1 MSALSCTPDDE
12 VITTDGKAVLSFS
25 ADTVLFDT
33 VFVAQG
39 SITKRLK
46 VYNPNKRAVRISNIN
61 LAGAASSPY
70 ALTINGVQT
79 PVLSNFE
86 LRGRDSLNIL
96 VKININPSD
105 ANLPFLVADSIL
117 FDTNGRRQSVK
128 LVAYGQN
135 AHFIRKDAIGTT
147 TWTSDLPYVLLDT
160 LLVTENSTLTIEKGT
175 RIYAGN
181 NAVLLVNG
189 RLVVAGTPTER
200 VVFSGYRREPTYAT
214 APGQWEG
221 IRILTRSQN
230 NSIRYADIKNTV
242 YGLRVGNPGRGGT
255 LVEGCMIQYAFRDG
269 IIGFTSDIKMVN
281 TLIHNCGQY
290 GFAGLGGGN
299 YEILYSTIVNYGN
312 PLPREVPAFAIADY
326 IPGTDIKDQKTNLR
340 LVNSIVY
347 SEGSNFKDEILL
359 AFGAGDVTLE
369 VANSILRTE
378 EYKALLLEN
387 DNKLNV
393 DPKFK
398 DTGKLDFSLQASS
411 PAEGAAQPLPEVNTD
426 IKGASRNAATPTVGA
441 YEAIE

>member
-1 MSALSCTPDDE
+1 M
-12 VITTDGKAVLSFS
+12 
-25 ADTVLFDT
+25 FDT

-46 VYNPNKRAVRISNIN
+46 VYNPNKRAVRISNVN

-70 ALTINGVQT
+70 ILTINGVQT
-79 PVLSNFE
+79 PVLNNFE

-117 FDTNGRRQSVK
+117 FNTNGRRQSVK

-135 AHFIRKDAIGTT
+135 AHFIRKGTIGTA
-147 TWTSDLPYVLLDT
+147 TWTNDLPYVLLDT
-160 LLVTENSTLTIEKGT
+160 LLVTENSTLTIGKGT
-175 RIYAGN
+175 RIYAAN

-200 VVFSGYRREPTYAT
+200 VVFSGYRREPAYTT

-230 NSIRYADIKNTV
+230 NSISYADIKNAV
-242 YGLRVGNPGRGGT
+242 YGLRIGNPGKGGT

-269 IIGFTSDIKMVN
+269 IIGFTSDIKVVN
-281 TLIHNCGQY
+281 SLIHNCGQY
-290 GFAGLGGGN
+290 SFAGLGGGN
-299 YEILYSTIVNYGN
+299 YEIVYSTIVNYGN
-312 PLPREVPAFAIADY
+312 PLPREVPALAIADY
-326 IPGTDIKDQKTNLR
+326 IPGTDIKDKQTNLR
-340 LVNSIVY
+340 FINSIVY
-347 SEGSNFKDEILL
+347 SEGSNFTDEVLL
-359 AFGAGDVTLE
+359 ALGGGDATLE
-369 VANSILRTE
+369 VANSILRTAA
-378 EYKALLLEN
+378 YVTLLLGN
-387 DNKLNV
+387 DNQLNV

-398 DTGKLDFSLQASS
+398 DLGKLDFSLEASS
-411 PAEGAAQPLPEVNTD
+411 PAEGAAQPLPEVATD
-426 IKGASRNAATPTVGA
+426 IKGSSRHAATPTIGA
-441 YEAIE
+441 YEVVE